1 MVGYDCWHIR
11 LRSPL
16 CFFPFFFF
24 SSSFHSRIYITT
36 VTIYYHIYLS
46 QTDKYILPFLWE
58 PWILFGWAHYPSGI
72 KVSQVTSGYEPVFVL
87 ASVVNPMSPDI
98 RFIFGVGSF

>member
-1 MVGYDCWHIR
+1 MVGYGCWHIR
-11 LRSPL
+11 LRCPH
-16 CFFPFFFF
+16 CFLP
-24 SSSFHSRIYITT
+24 SSSFHHSIDEFT
-36 VTIYYHIYLS
+36 LQQS

-58 PWILFGWAHYPSGI
+58 PWILFGWAHYPLGI

-87 ASVVNPMSPDI
+87 ASVVDPMSLGI

>member
-1 MVGYDCWHIR
+1 MVG
-11 LRSPL
+11 
-16 CFFPFFFF
+16 
-24 SSSFHSRIYITT
+24 
-36 VTIYYHIYLS
+36 S

-87 ASVVNPMSPDI
+87 ASVVNPMSPRHQI
-98 RFIFGVGSF
+98 HLRRGFVLRLYGL

>member
-1 MVGYDCWHIR
+1 MVGYGGWHIR
-11 LRSPL
+11 LSCPQ
-16 CFFPFFFF
+16 FFFLF
-24 SSSFHSRIYITT
+24 LLLFHHSIDEFT
-36 VTIYYHIYLS
+36 LQQS